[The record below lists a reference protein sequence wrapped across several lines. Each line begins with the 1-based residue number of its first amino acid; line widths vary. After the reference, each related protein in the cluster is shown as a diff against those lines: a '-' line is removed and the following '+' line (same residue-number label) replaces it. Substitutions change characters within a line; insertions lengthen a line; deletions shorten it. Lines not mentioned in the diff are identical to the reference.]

1 MMRMPN
7 EFLDGPEGLKIKQSL
22 RRSRRI
28 WLQIENLEPRA
39 KHSMRDADKDR
50 LQQQVLRQ
58 MERCGRHAF
67 RGPMAL
73 RLVVQTSE
81 QNPTHS
87 PNIAKNLL
95 DLLGKPRPA
104 LGTRRRGLLY
114 RDDRQVQALSVTC
127 HHAAAM
133 PSIHVQAM
141 PLRDLLA
148 DLRIIQDMPPID
160 PAFDDSLDFDM
171 AIEERNDL
179 RRNEAEWRA
188 RLGNDGYECW
198 LRYCRARA
206 QEHLLGNAAF
216 TPSALARMY
225 NAFEQSPLHIRLGEL
240 PATEG
245 SSDPYKQEID
255 RKLTAFQK
263 DIGSL
268 LVPAA
273 LEVAIRPAPPS
284 RQGLTIDLDNVV
296 RSYLIPRVIGI
307 LKPVTH
313 FAFTLDD
320 DARKSLARYAK
331 DGDKNLPP
339 LTTSMG
345 VTRFDVWRL
354 PPAREGSQG
363 YVQMALVNDMT
374 GYDDLFGQIDDEID
388 RWRDSLD

>member
-160 PAFDDSLDFDM
+160 PAFDD
-171 AIEERNDL
+171 
-179 RRNEAEWRA
+179 
-188 RLGNDGYECW
+188 
-198 LRYCRARA
+198 
-206 QEHLLGNAAF
+206 
-216 TPSALARMY
+216 
-225 NAFEQSPLHIRLGEL
+225 
-240 PATEG
+240 
-245 SSDPYKQEID
+245 
-255 RKLTAFQK
+255 
-263 DIGSL
+263 
-268 LVPAA
+268 
-273 LEVAIRPAPPS
+273 
-284 RQGLTIDLDNVV
+284 
-296 RSYLIPRVIGI
+296 
-307 LKPVTH
+307 
-313 FAFTLDD
+313 
-320 DARKSLARYAK
+320 
-331 DGDKNLPP
+331 
-339 LTTSMG
+339 
-345 VTRFDVWRL
+345 
-354 PPAREGSQG
+354 
-363 YVQMALVNDMT
+363 
-374 GYDDLFGQIDDEID
+374 
-388 RWRDSLD
+388 